1 MFKINNQGVSY
12 WAIII
17 VLAFV
22 VIAMI
27 VAFWPQDETLEENI
41 SPATLWMSIKNRA
54 EDLNEKAKIEK
65 WIVDSKLNEYGD
77 PLDTLY
83 AGGTPL
89 FDESTGERMDKYE
102 YIKKNYPNEPWN
114 R

>member
-1 MFKINNQGVSY
+1 MNQKGVSY

-17 VLAFV
+17 VMAFV

-27 VAFWPQDETLEENI
+27 VAFWPQDI
-41 SPATLWMSIKNRA
+41 STGDTSAPTYIRVLNSAKNKA
-54 EDLNEKAKIEK
+54 AGLNEKAKIEK
-65 WIVDSKLNEYGD
+65 WLVDNKLNEFGE
-77 PLDTLY
+77 PADTLY

-89 FDESTGERMDKYE
+89 FDEATGKTMDRYD
-102 YIKKNYPNEPWN
+102 YILKNHPDKPWN